1 LRVDS
6 KLGLRTF
13 ELLQGDPGPSTEAYQ
28 NWQRSRQETVARGS
42 NPEYEIL
49 NPSGI
54 KEEPD
59 AEISVEVISAAIA
72 GERPSGPRFG
82 VLVHAVLRDAGFDVS
97 TIDPLARLHGRVFGA
112 TSEEIR
118 AASEAIR
125 TGLSTPLLLRAQ
137 AAERC
142 HREIPLK
149 IRVNGNRV
157 LEGVIDLM
165 FLEHDIWHIVD
176 FKTGVELAHRAQ
188 YERQLRW
195 YATGVNRLF
204 NTRAVCHLVGL

>member
-13 ELLQGDPGPSTEAYQ
+13 ELLQGDPGRSAQAYQ
-28 NWQRSRQETVARGS
+28 NWQHGRQEAVTKGS
-42 NPEYEIL
+42 NPKYEIL
-49 NPSGI
+49 NPSNI
-54 KEEPD
+54 IEEPD
-59 AEISVEVISAAIA
+59 TGISVEAISAAVA
-72 GERPSGPRFG
+72 GERPSGARFG
-82 VLVHAVLRDAGFDVS
+82 VLVHAVLRDAAFDFIAV
-97 TIDPLARLHGRVFGA
+97 DRLARLHGRVFGA

-125 TGLSTPLLLRAQ
+125 TVLSTPLLQRAQ

-142 HREIPLK
+142 HREIPLRL
-149 IRVNGNRV
+149 RVDGNRV

-165 FLEHDIWHIVD
+165 FLEDGTWHIVD
-176 FKTGVELAHRAQ
+176 FKTGIELTHRAQ

-195 YATGVNRLF
+195 YATGINRLF
-204 NTRAVCHLVGL
+204 NQTAVCHLLAL